1 MHTGHVEAL
10 ETRHAEVE
18 ARLHDETNRPLP
30 DSIACAEM
38 KKRKLA
44 LKDELAREGV

>member
-10 ETRHAEVE
+10 ETRHAAVD
-18 ARLHDETNRPLP
+18 ARLAAEINRPLP
-30 DSIACAEM
+30 DTIACADL

-44 LKDELAREGV
+44 LKDELAREGA